1 MTRRM
6 PGSGITVSNVK
17 DYLSDYQVVEYDL
30 IDKADILRTILLR
43 ELPPERFNGVLSLAL
58 AFRLDATDSEIE
70 KALVSPYEC

>member
-6 PGSGITVSNVK
+6 PGSEITVSNVK

-43 ELPPERFNGVLSLAL
+43 ELPPERFNGVLSLVL
-58 AFRLDATDSEIE
+58 AFRLGATDSEIE